1 MFRLGLWLKMMFIAI
16 SMVSSSGILV
26 KRYSNISNISNIS
39 YIVGNK
45 KFSGKIFILNLR
57 NNKYLWK
64 SNRSVLTMKEDCRGN
79 RQDWNNW
86 TKFRKWIIRIEFVH
100 FRSAIDT
107 SSSRTRR
114 IQFIIFVFIKKDFLF
129 QLT

>member
-1 MFRLGLWLKMMFIAI
+1 MMFIAI

-79 RQDWNNW
+79 GQD
-86 TKFRKWIIRIEFVH
+86 
-100 FRSAIDT
+100 
-107 SSSRTRR
+107 
-114 IQFIIFVFIKKDFLF
+114 
-129 QLT
+129 